1 METSKIKEAHNKCVS
16 ILNESDLTN
25 TELVVTLA
33 QLLMRAGQ
41 AITKKD
47 IDIREIKL
55 DDLYK
60 EYYANNN
67 DNDIGLGLILNGASI
82 MEAIMNINGNA
93 TANQGDLNDNSLST
107 TTKISQKNSSTSD

>member
-1 METSKIKEAHNKCVS
+1 MDITKIKQAHDKCAS
-16 ILNESDLTN
+16 ILNKSDLTN

-33 QLLMRAGQ
+33 QLLMRSGQ

-60 EYYANNN
+60 EYYANNKE
-67 DNDIGLGLILNGASI
+67 NDIGLGLILNGASI
-82 MEAIMNINGNA
+82 MEAMVNINGNA
-93 TANQGDLNDNSLST
+93 TANQGDSHDNSLST
-107 TTKISQKNSSTSD
+107 TT